1 MFTYKTKLVTGAALG
16 FFGGLASG
24 LLGIG
29 GGALLVPIMTLA
41 MTMSI
46 NIAIATS
53 MFTMI
58 FTSISGVIQHYTLG
72 NTRFEYAIPIAL
84 GTVVGAQLGTY
95 ASKRLLCRSLSRI
108 FGIMLIAVSIQMI
121 DYEVYLSVLPLSL

>member
-1 MFTYKTKLVTGAALG
+1 
-16 FFGGLASG
+16 
-24 LLGIG
+24 
-29 GGALLVPIMTLA
+29 MTLA

-46 NIAIATS
+46 HAAVATS

-58 FTSISGVIQHYTLG
+58 ITSMSGVIQHYTLG

-84 GTVVGAQLGTY
+84 GTILGAQLGTY
-95 ASKRLLCRSLSRI
+95 ASKRLSGKNLSRI

-121 DYEVYLSVLPLSL
+121 MKYI